1 MEFKLNKIDV
11 EIRRRVKDTTRSGV
25 VHRKGEITVN
35 KDRNPKNNS
44 ETYEEFKGKI
54 SKYNKKH
61 KITVGAY
68 KNAQYDVQVFK
79 ETLEKE
85 QKIIGNFIDTK
96 K

>member
-11 EIRRRVKDTTRSGV
+11 EIRQRVKDTTKTGV
-25 VHRKGEITVN
+25 VHRKGSITVN
-35 KDRNPKNNS
+35 KDRNPKDNS

-61 KITVGAY
+61 KITIGAF
-68 KNAQYDVQVFK
+68 KNEQYNVQVFK

-85 QKIIGNFIDTK
+85 QKILGNFIDTK

>member
-11 EIRRRVKDTTRSGV
+11 EIRQRVKDTTKSGI
-25 VHRKGEITVN
+25 VHRKGEISVN

-54 SKYNKKH
+54 SKYKKKH

>member
-11 EIRRRVKDTTRSGV
+11 EIRRRVKDTTKSGV
-25 VHRKGEITVN
+25 IHRKGEISVN
-35 KDRNPKNNS
+35 KDRNPKNSS

-85 QKIIGNFIDTK
+85 QKIIGNYIDTK

>member
-11 EIRRRVKDTTRSGV
+11 EIRRRVKDTTKSGV

-44 ETYEEFKGKI
+44 ETYEEFKSKI

-68 KNAQYDVQVFK
+68 KNEQYDVQVFK

>member
-11 EIRRRVKDTTRSGV
+11 EIRQRVKDTTKSGV
-25 VHRKGEITVN
+25 VHRKDSITVN
-35 KDRNPKNNS
+35 KDRDPKDNS
-44 ETYEEFKGKI
+44 KNYEEFKGKLL
-54 SKYNKKH
+54 KYKKKH

-68 KNAQYDVQVFK
+68 RNTQYEIEVFK

-85 QKIIGNFIDTK
+85 QEKIGNYIDTK

>member
-11 EIRRRVKDTTRSGV
+11 EIRQRVKDTTKSGV
-25 VHRKGEITVN
+25 VHRKGSIAVN

-54 SKYNKKH
+54 SKYNKEH

-68 KNAQYDVQVFK
+68 KNEQYDVQVFK

>member
-11 EIRRRVKDTTRSGV
+11 EIRRRVKDTTKSGV

-68 KNAQYDVQVFK
+68 KNEQYDVQVFK

-85 QKIIGNFIDTK
+85 QRIIGNFIDTK

>member
-11 EIRRRVKDTTRSGV
+11 EIRRRVKDTTKSGV

>member
-11 EIRRRVKDTTRSGV
+11 EIRQRVKDTTKSGV
-25 VHRKGEITVN
+25 VHRKDAITVN
-35 KDRNPKNNS
+35 KDRNPKKNP

-61 KITVGAY
+61 KITICAY
-68 KNAQYDVQVFK
+68 KNQQYDVQVFK
-79 ETLEKE
+79 EALEKE
-85 QKIIGNFIDTK
+85 QKILGNFIDTK